1 MKKILLLSAIMAG
14 AMSVNAQSDFKV
26 KEIAKLPVKNITNY
40 DKGVSRTGYGFGDKF
55 YMTDRGAQQ
64 LRVFDLGT
72 GEEIAQ
78 KEIGANQA
86 LGHDE
91 AGNAIIANWGF
102 AGSNPVGSETTFT
115 LISADLKEMRTTEK
129 VGSIQG
135 RGDYLGKAKGNVF
148 GKEGA
153 TLLASGAAQDLENE
167 GIVCYTFTPSGG
179 DTPLVQYSNVYDADQ
194 KIGAGTWATY
204 NFYKDVDGT
213 DRYLYVNRS
222 AALTDVTF
230 EEGEV
235 LGDQTRFYN
244 PEDRLT
250 NKGVCNGGEIFVL
263 GSRKFIVYG
272 NWREGVLTYLDGITI
287 AEIGAD
293 NKTLTTVYTKE
304 PDTSLSREMT
314 GQCNWLNVEVLNDKQ
329 AKLYQYFLG
338 GYVAEYGIA
347 IGDADTPAT
356 SGVKGIENAPA
367 QVVSTTYYTPAGVA
381 NKAAVKG
388 LNIVVTKYA
397 DGSQKVVKVIK

>member
-1 MKKILLLSAIMAG
+1 MAG
-14 AMSVNAQSDFKV
+14 AMTVNAQSDFQV
-26 KEIAKLPVKNITNY
+26 KELAKLPVKNITNY
-40 DKGVSRTGYGFGDKF
+40 DKGVCRSGYGFGDKF
-55 YMTDRGAQQ
+55 YMTDRNAQQ
-64 LRVFDLGT
+64 LRVFDLAT
-72 GEEIAQ
+72 GKEIGQ

-102 AGSNPVGSETTFT
+102 AGSNPLGSETTFT
-115 LISADLKEMRTTEK
+115 LISADLAKMVTTEK

-135 RGDYLGKAKGNVF
+135 RGDFLGKAKGNVF
-148 GKEGA
+148 GAEGA
-153 TLLASGAAQDLENE
+153 TLLASGAAQDLENK
-167 GIVCYTFTPSGG
+167 GIVCYTFSSTGG
-179 DTPLVQYSNVYDADQ
+179 DTPLVQYSNVYDGDQ
-194 KIGAGTWATY
+194 KIGVGTWATY
-204 NFYKDVDGT
+204 NYYKDVGT
-213 DRYLYVNRS
+213 DRYLYVNRQV
-222 AALTDVTF
+222 ALTDIFF

-235 LGDQTRFYN
+235 AGDLTREYN
-244 PEDRLT
+244 PADRLC

-272 NWREGVLTYLDGITI
+272 NWREGVNTYLDGFTI

-304 PDTSLSREMT
+304 PDTSMAREMT
-314 GQCNWLNVEVLNDKQ
+314 TQGNWLNVEVLSDKQ

-338 GYVAEYGIA
+338 GYAAEYGIT
-347 IGDADTPAT
+347 IDGADMPTGIA
-356 SGVKGIENAPA
+356 GVENAA
-367 QVVSTTYYTPAGVA
+367 AKAVSTTYYTPAGVA
-381 NKAAVKG
+381 SKTAVKG

>member
-1 MKKILLLSAIMAG
+1 MKKILLLTALMAG
-14 AMSVNAQSDFKV
+14 AMTVNAQSDFQV
-26 KEIAKLPVKNITNY
+26 KELAKLPVKNITNY
-40 DKGVSRTGYGFGDKF
+40 DKGVCRSGYGFGDKF
-55 YMTDRGAQQ
+55 YMTDRNAQQ
-64 LRVFDLGT
+64 LRVFDLAT
-72 GEEIAQ
+72 GKEIGQ

-102 AGSNPVGSETTFT
+102 AGSNPLGSETTFT
-115 LISADLKEMRTTEK
+115 LISADLAKMVTTEK

-135 RGDYLGKAKGNVF
+135 RGDFLGKAKGNVF
-148 GKEGA
+148 GAEGA
-153 TLLASGAAQDLENE
+153 TLLASGAAQDLENK
-167 GIVCYTFTPSGG
+167 GIVCYTFSSTGG
-179 DTPLVQYSNVYDADQ
+179 DTPLVQYSNVYDSDQ
-194 KIGAGTWATY
+194 KIGVGTWATY
-204 NFYKDVDGT
+204 NYYKDVDGT

-222 AALTDVTF
+222 VALTDIFF

-235 LGDQTRFYN
+235 AGDLTREYN
-244 PEDRLT
+244 PADRIC

-272 NWREGVLTYLDGITI
+272 NWREGVNTYLDGFTI

-304 PDTSLSREMT
+304 PDTSMEREMT
-314 GQCNWLNVEVLNDKQ
+314 TQGNWLNVEVLSDKQ

-338 GYVAEYGIA
+338 GYAAEYGIT
-347 IGDADTPAT
+347 IDGADMPTGIA
-356 SGVKGIENAPA
+356 GVENAA
-367 QVVSTTYYTPAGVA
+367 AKAVSTTYYTPAGVA
-381 NKAAVKG
+381 SKTAVKG

>member
-1 MKKILLLSAIMAG
+1 MAG
-14 AMSVNAQSDFKV
+14 AMTVNAQSDFQV
-26 KEIAKLPVKNITNY
+26 KELAKLPVKNITNY
-40 DKGVSRTGYGFGDKF
+40 DKGVCRSGYGFGNKF
-55 YMTDRGAQQ
+55 YMTDRNAQQ
-64 LRVFDLGT
+64 LRVFDLAT
-72 GEEIAQ
+72 SKEIGQ

-102 AGSNPVGSETTFT
+102 AGSNPLGSKTTFT
-115 LISADLKEMRTTEK
+115 LISADLAKMVTTEK

-135 RGDYLGKAKGNVF
+135 RGDFLGKAKGNVF
-148 GKEGA
+148 GAEGA
-153 TLLASGAAQDLENE
+153 TLLASGAAQDLENK
-167 GIVCYTFTPSGG
+167 GIVCYTFSSTGG
-179 DTPLVQYSNVYDADQ
+179 DTPLVQYSNVYDGDQ
-194 KIGAGTWATY
+194 KIGVGTWATY
-204 NFYKDVDGT
+204 NYYKDVDGT
-213 DRYLYVNRS
+213 DRYLYVNRQV
-222 AALTDVTF
+222 ALTDIFF

-235 LGDQTRFYN
+235 AGDLTREYN
-244 PEDRLT
+244 PADRLC

-272 NWREGVLTYLDGITI
+272 NWREGVNTYLDGFTI

-304 PDTSLSREMT
+304 PDTSMAREMT
-314 GQCNWLNVEVLNDKQ
+314 TQGNWLNVEVLSDKQ

-338 GYVAEYGIA
+338 GYAAEYGIT
-347 IGDADTPAT
+347 IDGADMPTGIA
-356 SGVKGIENAPA
+356 GVENAA
-367 QVVSTTYYTPAGVA
+367 AKAVSTTYYTPAGVA
-381 NKAAVKG
+381 SKTAVKG

>member
-40 DKGVSRTGYGFGDKF
+40 DKTVCRSGYGFGDKF

-72 GEEIAQ
+72 GEQVAQ

-115 LISADLKEMRTTEK
+115 LISADLTKMVTTEK

-148 GKEGA
+148 GAEGA
-153 TLLASGAAQDLENE
+153 TLLASGAAQDLENK
-167 GIVCYTFTPSGG
+167 GIVCYTFTSSGG
-179 DTPLVQYSNVYDADQ
+179 DTPLVNYSNVWDADQ

-204 NFYKDVDGT
+204 NYYKDVDGT
-213 DRYLYVNRS
+213 DRYVYVNRQ
-222 AALTDVTF
+222 APLTDIFF

-235 LGDQTRFYN
+235 NGEQTREYS
-244 PEDRLT
+244 PEDRLC
-250 NKGVCNGGEIFVL
+250 NRGVCNGGEIFVL

-272 NWREGVLTYLDGITI
+272 NLSNPTYLDGFTI

-304 PDTSLSREMT
+304 ADTSLSREMT

>member
-14 AMSVNAQSDFKV
+14 AMSVNAQSDFTV

-40 DKGVSRTGYGFGDKF
+40 DKTVMRSGYGFGDRF
-55 YMTDRGAQQ
+55 YMTDRGSME
-64 LRVFDLGT
+64 LRVFNLVT

-153 TLLASGAAQDLENE
+153 TLLASGAAQDLENK

-179 DTPLVQYSNVYDADQ
+179 DTPLVSYSNVWDADQ

-204 NFYKDVDGT
+204 NYYKDVDGT

-235 LGDQTRFYN
+235 LGDQTRSYN
-244 PEDRLT
+244 PEDRLP

-263 GSRKFIVYG
+263 GSRKFVVYG
-272 NWREGVLTYLDGITI
+272 NVTAPTYLDGISI

-293 NKTLTTVYTKE
+293 NKTLTTVYTKAAE
-304 PDTSLSREMT
+304 ESTREMT
-314 GQCNWLNVEVLNDKQ
+314 TQGNWLNVEVLNDKQ

-338 GYVAEYGIA
+338 GYVAEYGIS
-347 IGDADTPAT
+347 IDGTDTPGT
-356 SGVKGIENAPA
+356 NGVKGIENAPA
-367 QVVSTTYYTPAGVA
+367 QVVSTTYYTAAGVA
-381 NKAAVKG
+381 SKTAVKG

>member
-1 MKKILLLSAIMAG
+1 MKKILLLTALMAG
-14 AMSVNAQSDFKV
+14 AMTVNAQSDFQV
-26 KEIAKLPVKNITNY
+26 NELAKLPVKNITNY
-40 DKGVSRTGYGFGDKF
+40 DKGVCRSGYGFGDKF
-55 YMTDRGAQQ
+55 YMTDRNAQQ
-64 LRVFDLGT
+64 LRVFNLAT
-72 GEEIAQ
+72 GEEIGQ

-102 AGSNPVGSETTFT
+102 AGSNPLGSETTFT
-115 LISADLKEMRTTEK
+115 LISADLAKMVTTEK

-135 RGDYLGKAKGNVF
+135 RGDFLGKAKGNVF
-148 GKEGA
+148 GAEGA
-153 TLLASGAAQDLENE
+153 TLLASGAAQDLENK
-167 GIVCYTFTPSGG
+167 GIVCYTFSSTGDDTPS
-179 DTPLVQYSNVYDADQ
+179 VQYSNVYDGDQ
-194 KIGAGTWATY
+194 KIGVGTWATY
-204 NFYKDVDGT
+204 NYYKDVDGT
-213 DRYLYVNRS
+213 DRYLYVNRQV
-222 AALTDVTF
+222 ALTDIFF

-235 LGDQTRFYN
+235 AGDLTREYN
-244 PEDRLT
+244 PADRLC

-272 NWREGVLTYLDGITI
+272 NVSDPNYLDGITI

-304 PDTSLSREMT
+304 ADKTLTQEKT
-314 GQCNWLNVEVLNDKQ
+314 TQGNWLNVEVLSDKQ

-338 GYVAEYGIA
+338 GYAAEYGIT
-347 IGDADTPAT
+347 IDGADMPTGIA
-356 SGVKGIENAPA
+356 GVENAA
-367 QVVSTTYYTPAGVA
+367 AKAVSTTYYTPAGVA
-381 NKAAVKG
+381 SKTAVKG

>member
-1 MKKILLLSAIMAG
+1 MKKILLLTALMAG
-14 AMSVNAQSDFKV
+14 AMTVNAQSDFQV
-26 KEIAKLPVKNITNY
+26 NELAKLPVKNITNY
-40 DKGVSRTGYGFGDKF
+40 DKGVCRSGYGFGDKF
-55 YMTDRGAQQ
+55 YMTDRNAQQ
-64 LRVFDLGT
+64 LRVFDLAT
-72 GEEIAQ
+72 GKEIGQ

-102 AGSNPVGSETTFT
+102 AGSNPLGSETTFT
-115 LISADLKEMRTTEK
+115 LISADLAKMVTTEK

-135 RGDYLGKAKGNVF
+135 RGDFLGKAKGNVF
-148 GKEGA
+148 GAEGA
-153 TLLASGAAQDLENE
+153 TLLASGAAQDLENK
-167 GIVCYTFTPSGG
+167 GIVCYTFSSTGD
-179 DTPLVQYSNVYDADQ
+179 DTPLVQYSNVYDGDQ
-194 KIGAGTWATY
+194 KIGVGTWATY
-204 NFYKDVDGT
+204 NYYKDVDGT

-222 AALTDVTF
+222 VALTDIFF

-235 LGDQTRFYN
+235 AGDLTREYN
-244 PEDRLT
+244 PADRLC

-272 NWREGVLTYLDGITI
+272 NWREGVNTYLDGFTI

-304 PDTSLSREMT
+304 PDTSMAREMT
-314 GQCNWLNVEVLNDKQ
+314 TQGNWLNVEVLSDKQ

-338 GYVAEYGIA
+338 GYAAEYGIT
-347 IGDADTPAT
+347 IDGADMPTGIT
-356 SGVKGIENAPA
+356 GVENAA
-367 QVVSTTYYTPAGVA
+367 AKAVSTTYYTPAGVA
-381 NKAAVKG
+381 SKTAVKG

>member
-1 MKKILLLSAIMAG
+1 MKKFLLLTALMAG
-14 AMSVNAQSDFKV
+14 AMTVNAQSDFTV
-26 KEIAKLPVKNITNY
+26 KELAKLPVKNITNY
-40 DKGVSRTGYGFGDKF
+40 DKGVCRSGYGFGNKF
-55 YMTDRGAQQ
+55 YMTDRNAKQ
-64 LRVFDLGT
+64 LRVFDLAT
-72 GEEIAQ
+72 GKEIGQ

-102 AGSNPVGSETTFT
+102 AGSNPLGSETTFT
-115 LISADLKEMRTTEK
+115 LISADLAKMVTTEK

-135 RGDYLGKAKGNVF
+135 RGDFLGKAKGNVF
-148 GKEGA
+148 GAEGA
-153 TLLASGAAQDLENE
+153 TLLASGAAQDLESK
-167 GIVCYTFTPSGG
+167 GIVCYTFSSTGG
-179 DTPLVQYSNVYDADQ
+179 DTPLVQYSNVYDGDQ
-194 KIGAGTWATY
+194 KIGVGTWATY
-204 NFYKDVDGT
+204 NYYKDVDGT

-222 AALTDVTF
+222 VALTDIFF

-235 LGDQTRFYN
+235 AGDLTREYN
-244 PEDRLT
+244 PADRLC

-263 GSRKFIVYG
+263 GSRKCIVYG
-272 NWREGVLTYLDGITI
+272 NWREGVNTYLDGFTI

-304 PDTSLSREMT
+304 PDTSMEREMT
-314 GQCNWLNVEVLNDKQ
+314 TQGNWLNVEVLSDKQ

-338 GYVAEYGIA
+338 GYAAEYGIT
-347 IGDADTPAT
+347 IDGADMPTGIA
-356 SGVKGIENAPA
+356 GVESAAAKA
-367 QVVSTTYYTPAGVA
+367 VSTTYYTPAGVA
-381 NKAAVKG
+381 SKTAVKG

>member
-1 MKKILLLSAIMAG
+1 MKKILLLTALMAG
-14 AMSVNAQSDFKV
+14 AMTVNAQSDFQV
-26 KEIAKLPVKNITNY
+26 KELAKLPVKNITNY
-40 DKGVSRTGYGFGDKF
+40 DKGVCRSGYGFGNKF
-55 YMTDRGAQQ
+55 YMTDRNAKQ
-64 LRVFDLGT
+64 LRVFDLAT
-72 GEEIAQ
+72 GKEIGQ

-102 AGSNPVGSETTFT
+102 AGSNPLGSETTFT
-115 LISADLKEMRTTEK
+115 LISADLAKMVTTEK

-135 RGDYLGKAKGNVF
+135 RGDFLGKAKGNVF
-148 GKEGA
+148 GAEGA
-153 TLLASGAAQDLENE
+153 TLLASGAAQDLENK
-167 GIVCYTFTPSGG
+167 GIVCYTFSSTGG
-179 DTPLVQYSNVYDADQ
+179 DTPLVQYSNVYDSDQ
-194 KIGAGTWATY
+194 KIGVGTWATY
-204 NFYKDVDGT
+204 NYYKDVDGT
-213 DRYLYVNRS
+213 DRYLYVNRQV
-222 AALTDVTF
+222 ALTDIFF

-235 LGDQTRFYN
+235 AGDLTREYN
-244 PEDRLT
+244 PADRIC

-272 NWREGVLTYLDGITI
+272 NVSDPNYLDGITI

-304 PDTSLSREMT
+304 ADKTLTQEKT
-314 GQCNWLNVEVLNDKQ
+314 TQGNWLNVEVLSDKQ

-338 GYVAEYGIA
+338 GYAAEYGIT
-347 IGDADTPAT
+347 IDGADMPTGIT
-356 SGVKGIENAPA
+356 GVENAA
-367 QVVSTTYYTPAGVA
+367 AKAVSTTYYTPAGVA
-381 NKAAVKG
+381 SKTAVKG

>member
-1 MKKILLLSAIMAG
+1 MAG
-14 AMSVNAQSDFKV
+14 AMTVNAQSDFQV
-26 KEIAKLPVKNITNY
+26 KELAKLPVKNITNY
-40 DKGVSRTGYGFGDKF
+40 DKGVCRSGYGFGDKF
-55 YMTDRGAQQ
+55 YMTDRNAQQ
-64 LRVFDLGT
+64 LRVFDLAT
-72 GEEIAQ
+72 GKEIGQ

-102 AGSNPVGSETTFT
+102 AGSNPLGSETTFT
-115 LISADLKEMRTTEK
+115 LISADLAKMVTTEK

-135 RGDYLGKAKGNVF
+135 RGDFLGKAKGNVF
-148 GKEGA
+148 GAEGA
-153 TLLASGAAQDLENE
+153 TLLASGAAQDLENK
-167 GIVCYTFTPSGG
+167 GIVCYTFSSTGD
-179 DTPLVQYSNVYDADQ
+179 DTPLVQYSNVYDGDQ
-194 KIGAGTWATY
+194 KIGVGTWATY
-204 NFYKDVDGT
+204 NYYKDVDGT
-213 DRYLYVNRS
+213 DRYLYVNRQV
-222 AALTDVTF
+222 ALTDIFF

-235 LGDQTRFYN
+235 AGDLTREYN
-244 PEDRLT
+244 PADRLC

-272 NWREGVLTYLDGITI
+272 NWREGVNTYLDGFTI

-304 PDTSLSREMT
+304 PDTSMAREMT
-314 GQCNWLNVEVLNDKQ
+314 TQGNWLNVEVLSDKQ

-338 GYVAEYGIA
+338 GYAAEYGIT
-347 IGDADTPAT
+347 IDGADMPTGIT
-356 SGVKGIENAPA
+356 GVENAA
-367 QVVSTTYYTPAGVA
+367 AKAVSTTYYTPAGVA
-381 NKAAVKG
+381 SKTAVKG

>member
-40 DKGVSRTGYGFGDKF
+40 DKTVMRSGYGFGDKF

-153 TLLASGAAQDLENE
+153 TLLASGAAQDLENK

-204 NFYKDVDGT
+204 NYYKDVDGT
-213 DRYLYVNRS
+213 DRFVYVNRQ
-222 AALTDVTF
+222 APLTDITF

-235 LGDQTRFYN
+235 LGDQTRSYS
-244 PEDRLT
+244 PEDRLP

-272 NWREGVLTYLDGITI
+272 NVSTPTYLDGITI

-293 NKTLTTVYTKE
+293 NKTQTTVYTKE
-304 PDTSLSREMT
+304 AEEKNREMT
-314 GQCNWLNVEVLNDKQ
+314 TQGNWLNVEVLNDKQ

-367 QVVSTTYYTPAGVA
+367 QVVSTTYYTAAGVA
-381 NKAAVKG
+381 SKTAVKG

>member
-1 MKKILLLSAIMAG
+1 MKKILLLTALMAG
-14 AMSVNAQSDFKV
+14 AMTVNAQSDFQV
-26 KEIAKLPVKNITNY
+26 NELAKLPVKNITNY
-40 DKGVSRTGYGFGDKF
+40 DKGVCRSGYGFGDKF
-55 YMTDRGAQQ
+55 YMTDRNAQQ
-64 LRVFDLGT
+64 LRVFDLAT
-72 GEEIAQ
+72 GKEIGQ

-102 AGSNPVGSETTFT
+102 AGSNPLGSETTFT
-115 LISADLKEMRTTEK
+115 LISADLAKMVTTEK

-135 RGDYLGKAKGNVF
+135 RGDFLGKAKGNVF
-148 GKEGA
+148 GAEGA
-153 TLLASGAAQDLENE
+153 TLLASGAAQDLENK
-167 GIVCYTFTPSGG
+167 GIVCYTFSSTGD
-179 DTPLVQYSNVYDADQ
+179 DTPLVQYSNVYDGDQ
-194 KIGAGTWATY
+194 KIGVGTWATY
-204 NFYKDVDGT
+204 NYYKDVDGT

-222 AALTDVTF
+222 VALTDIFF

-235 LGDQTRFYN
+235 AGDLTREYN
-244 PEDRLT
+244 PADRLC

-272 NWREGVLTYLDGITI
+272 NWREGVNTYLDGFTI

-304 PDTSLSREMT
+304 PDTSMEREMT
-314 GQCNWLNVEVLNDKQ
+314 TQGNWLNVEVLSDKQ

-338 GYVAEYGIA
+338 GYAAEYGIT
-347 IGDADTPAT
+347 IDGADMPTGIA
-356 SGVKGIENAPA
+356 GVENAA
-367 QVVSTTYYTPAGVA
+367 AKAVSTTYYTPAGVSS
-381 NKAAVKG
+381 KTAVKG

>member
-1 MKKILLLSAIMAG
+1 MKKILLLTALMAG
-14 AMSVNAQSDFKV
+14 AMTVNAQSDFQV
-26 KEIAKLPVKNITNY
+26 KELAKLPVKNITNY
-40 DKGVSRTGYGFGDKF
+40 DKGVCRSGYGFGDKF
-55 YMTDRGAQQ
+55 YMTDRNAKQ
-64 LRVFDLGT
+64 LRVFDLAT
-72 GEEIAQ
+72 GKEIGQ

-102 AGSNPVGSETTFT
+102 AGSNPLGSETTFT
-115 LISADLKEMRTTEK
+115 LISADLAKMVTTEK

-135 RGDYLGKAKGNVF
+135 RGDFLGKAKGNVF
-148 GKEGA
+148 GAEGA
-153 TLLASGAAQDLENE
+153 TLLASGAAQDLETK
-167 GIVCYTFTPSGG
+167 GIVCYTFSSTGG
-179 DTPLVQYSNVYDADQ
+179 DTPLVQYSNVYDGDQ
-194 KIGAGTWATY
+194 KIGVGTWATY
-204 NFYKDVDGT
+204 NYYKDVDGT
-213 DRYLYVNRS
+213 DRYLYVNRQV
-222 AALTDVTF
+222 ALTDIFF

-235 LGDQTRFYN
+235 AGDLTREYN
-244 PEDRLT
+244 PADRIC

-272 NWREGVLTYLDGITI
+272 NVSDPNYLDGITI

-304 PDTSLSREMT
+304 ADKTLTQEKT
-314 GQCNWLNVEVLNDKQ
+314 TQGNWLNVEVLSDKQ

-338 GYVAEYGIA
+338 GYAAEYGIT
-347 IGDADTPAT
+347 IDGADMPTGIA
-356 SGVKGIENAPA
+356 GVENAA
-367 QVVSTTYYTPAGVA
+367 AKAVSTTYYTPAGVA
-381 NKAAVKG
+381 SKTAVKG

>member
-1 MKKILLLSAIMAG
+1 MAG
-14 AMSVNAQSDFKV
+14 AMTVNAQSDFQV
-26 KEIAKLPVKNITNY
+26 KELAKLPVKNITNY
-40 DKGVSRTGYGFGDKF
+40 DKGVCRSGYGFGNKF
-55 YMTDRGAQQ
+55 YMTDRNAQQ
-64 LRVFDLGT
+64 LRVFDLAT
-72 GEEIAQ
+72 GKEIGQ

-102 AGSNPVGSETTFT
+102 AGSNPLGSKTTFT
-115 LISADLKEMRTTEK
+115 LISADLAKMVTTEK

-135 RGDYLGKAKGNVF
+135 RGDFLGKAKGNVF
-148 GKEGA
+148 GAEGA
-153 TLLASGAAQDLENE
+153 TLLASGAAQDLENK
-167 GIVCYTFTPSGG
+167 GIVCYTFSSTGG
-179 DTPLVQYSNVYDADQ
+179 DTPLVQYSNVYDGDQ

-204 NFYKDVDGT
+204 NYYKDVDGT
-213 DRYLYVNRS
+213 DRYLYVNRQV
-222 AALTDVTF
+222 ALTDIFF

-235 LGDQTRFYN
+235 AGDLTREYN
-244 PEDRLT
+244 PADRLC

-272 NWREGVLTYLDGITI
+272 NWREGVNTYLDGFTI

-304 PDTSLSREMT
+304 PDTSMAREMT
-314 GQCNWLNVEVLNDKQ
+314 TQGNWLNVEVLSDKQ

-338 GYVAEYGIA
+338 GYAAEYGIT
-347 IGDADTPAT
+347 IDGADMPTGIA
-356 SGVKGIENAPA
+356 GVENAA
-367 QVVSTTYYTPAGVA
+367 AKAVSTTYYTPAGVA
-381 NKAAVKG
+381 SKTAVKG

>member
-1 MKKILLLSAIMAG
+1 MKKILLLTALMAG
-14 AMSVNAQSDFKV
+14 AMTVNAQSDFQV
-26 KEIAKLPVKNITNY
+26 KELAKLPVTNITNY
-40 DKGVSRTGYGFGDKF
+40 DKGVCRSGYGFGDKF
-55 YMTDRGAQQ
+55 YMTDRGAKE
-64 LRVFDLGT
+64 LRVFDLAT
-72 GEEIAQ
+72 GEEIGQ

-91 AGNAIIANWGF
+91 AGNAIVANWGF
-102 AGSNPVGSETTFT
+102 AGSNPIGSETTFT
-115 LISADLKEMRTTEK
+115 LISADLSKMVTTEK

-135 RGDYLGKAKGNVF
+135 RGDFLGKAKGNVF
-148 GKEGA
+148 GAEGA
-153 TLLASGAAQDLENE
+153 TLLASGKDQDLENK
-167 GIVCYTFTPSGG
+167 GIVCYTFSSTGG
-179 DTPLVQYSNVYDADQ
+179 DTPLVQYSNVWDADQ

-204 NFYKDVDGT
+204 NYYKDVDGT

-222 AALTDVTF
+222 VALTDIFF

-235 LGDQTRFYN
+235 TGDLTREYN
-244 PEDRLT
+244 PADRLC

-272 NWREGVLTYLDGITI
+272 NWREGVNTYLDGFTI

-304 PDTSLSREMT
+304 PDTSLEREMT
-314 GQCNWLNVEVLNDKQ
+314 TQGNWLNVEVLNDKQ

-338 GYVAEYGIA
+338 GYAAEYGLTID
-347 IGDADTPAT
+347 GADMPTGIT
-356 SGVKGIENAPA
+356 GVENAA
-367 QVVSTTYYTPAGVA
+367 AKAVSTTYYTPAGVA
-381 NKAAVKG
+381 SKTAVKG

>member
-1 MKKILLLSAIMAG
+1 MAG
-14 AMSVNAQSDFKV
+14 AMTVNAQSDFQV
-26 KEIAKLPVKNITNY
+26 NELAKLPVKNITNY
-40 DKGVSRTGYGFGDKF
+40 DKVVCRSGYGFGDKF
-55 YMTDRGAQQ
+55 YMTDRNAQQ
-64 LRVFDLGT
+64 LRVFDLAT
-72 GEEIAQ
+72 GKEIGQ

-102 AGSNPVGSETTFT
+102 AGSNPLGSETTFT
-115 LISADLKEMRTTEK
+115 LISADLAKMVTTEN

-135 RGDYLGKAKGNVF
+135 RGDFLGKAKGNVF
-148 GKEGA
+148 GAEGA
-153 TLLASGAAQDLENE
+153 TLLASGAAQDLENK
-167 GIVCYTFTPSGG
+167 GIVCYTFSSTGG
-179 DTPLVQYSNVYDADQ
+179 DTPLVQYSNVYDGDQ
-194 KIGAGTWATY
+194 KIGVGTWATY
-204 NFYKDVDGT
+204 NYYKDVDGT
-213 DRYLYVNRS
+213 DRYLYVNRQF
-222 AALTDVTF
+222 ALTDIFF

-235 LGDQTRFYN
+235 AGDLTREYN
-244 PEDRLT
+244 PADRLC

-272 NWREGVLTYLDGITI
+272 NWREGVNTYLDGFTI

-304 PDTSLSREMT
+304 PDTSMAREMT
-314 GQCNWLNVEVLNDKQ
+314 TQGNWLNVEVLSDKQ

-338 GYVAEYGIA
+338 GYAAEYGIT
-347 IGDADTPAT
+347 IDGADMPTGIT
-356 SGVKGIENAPA
+356 GVENAA
-367 QVVSTTYYTPAGVA
+367 AKAVSTTYYTPAGVA
-381 NKAAVKG
+381 SKTAVKG

>member
-14 AMSVNAQSDFKV
+14 AMSVNAQSDFTV

-40 DKGVSRTGYGFGDKF
+40 DKTVMRSGYGFGDRF
-55 YMTDRGAQQ
+55 YMTDRGSME
-64 LRVFDLGT
+64 LRVFNLVT

-153 TLLASGAAQDLENE
+153 TLLASGAAQDLENK

-179 DTPLVQYSNVYDADQ
+179 DTPLVSYSNVWDADQ

-204 NFYKDVDGT
+204 NYYKDVDGT

-235 LGDQTRFYN
+235 LGDQTRFYS
-244 PEDRLT
+244 PEDRLP

-272 NWREGVLTYLDGITI
+272 NQSTPTYLDGFTI

-304 PDTSLSREMT
+304 ADTSLSREMT
-314 GQCNWLNVEVLNDKQ
+314 GQCNWLNVEVLNEKQ

-367 QVVSTTYYTPAGVA
+367 QVVSTTYYTPTGVA

>member
-1 MKKILLLSAIMAG
+1 MAG
-14 AMSVNAQSDFKV
+14 AMTVNAQSDFQV
-26 KEIAKLPVKNITNY
+26 KELAKLPVKNITNY
-40 DKGVSRTGYGFGDKF
+40 DKGVCRSGYGFGNKF
-55 YMTDRGAQQ
+55 YMTDRNAQQ
-64 LRVFDLGT
+64 LRVFDLAT
-72 GEEIAQ
+72 GKEIGQ

-102 AGSNPVGSETTFT
+102 AGSNPLGSETTFT
-115 LISADLKEMRTTEK
+115 LISADLAKMVTTEK

-135 RGDYLGKAKGNVF
+135 RGDFLGKAKGNVF
-148 GKEGA
+148 GAEGA
-153 TLLASGAAQDLENE
+153 TLLASGAAQDLENK
-167 GIVCYTFTPSGG
+167 GIVCYTFSSTGG
-179 DTPLVQYSNVYDADQ
+179 DTPLVQYSNVYDGDQ
-194 KIGAGTWATY
+194 KIGVGTWATY
-204 NFYKDVDGT
+204 NYYKDVDGT
-213 DRYLYVNRS
+213 DRYLYVNRQV
-222 AALTDVTF
+222 ALTDIFF

-235 LGDQTRFYN
+235 AGDLTREYN
-244 PEDRLT
+244 PADRLC

-272 NWREGVLTYLDGITI
+272 NWREGVNTYLDGFTI

-304 PDTSLSREMT
+304 PDTSMAREMT
-314 GQCNWLNVEVLNDKQ
+314 TQGNWLNVEVLSDKQ

-338 GYVAEYGIA
+338 GYAAEYGIT
-347 IGDADTPAT
+347 IDGADMPTGIT
-356 SGVKGIENAPA
+356 GVENAA
-367 QVVSTTYYTPAGVA
+367 AKAVSTTYYTPAGVA
-381 NKAAVKG
+381 SKTAVKG

>member
-1 MKKILLLSAIMAG
+1 MAG
-14 AMSVNAQSDFKV
+14 AMTVNAQSDFQV
-26 KEIAKLPVKNITNY
+26 NELAKLPVKNITNY
-40 DKGVSRTGYGFGDKF
+40 DKGVCRSGYGFGDKF
-55 YMTDRGAQQ
+55 YMTDRNAQQ
-64 LRVFDLGT
+64 LRVFDLAT
-72 GEEIAQ
+72 GKEIGQ

-102 AGSNPVGSETTFT
+102 AGSNPLGSETTFT
-115 LISADLKEMRTTEK
+115 LISADLAKMVTTEK

-135 RGDYLGKAKGNVF
+135 RGDFLGKAKGNVF
-148 GKEGA
+148 GAEGA
-153 TLLASGAAQDLENE
+153 TLLASGAAQDLENK
-167 GIVCYTFTPSGG
+167 GIVCYTFSSTGG
-179 DTPLVQYSNVYDADQ
+179 DTPLVQYSNVYDGDQ
-194 KIGAGTWATY
+194 KIGVGTWATY
-204 NFYKDVDGT
+204 NYYKDVDGT
-213 DRYLYVNRS
+213 DRYLYVNRQV
-222 AALTDVTF
+222 ALTDIFF

-235 LGDQTRFYN
+235 AGDLTREYN
-244 PEDRLT
+244 PADRLC

-272 NWREGVLTYLDGITI
+272 NWREGVNTYLDGFTI

-304 PDTSLSREMT
+304 PDTSMAREMT
-314 GQCNWLNVEVLNDKQ
+314 TQGNWLNVEVLSDKQ

-338 GYVAEYGIA
+338 GYAAEYGLTIDGADMPTGIA
-347 IGDADTPAT
+347 
-356 SGVKGIENAPA
+356 GVENAA
-367 QVVSTTYYTPAGVA
+367 AKAVSTTYYTPAGVA
-381 NKAAVKG
+381 SKTAVKG

>member
-1 MKKILLLSAIMAG
+1 MKKILLLTALMAG
-14 AMSVNAQSDFKV
+14 AMTVNAQSDFQV
-26 KEIAKLPVKNITNY
+26 KELAKLPVKNITNY
-40 DKGVSRTGYGFGDKF
+40 DKVVCRSGYGFGDKF
-55 YMTDRGAQQ
+55 YMTDRNAQQ
-64 LRVFDLGT
+64 LRVFDLAT
-72 GEEIAQ
+72 GKEIGQ

-102 AGSNPVGSETTFT
+102 AGSNPLGSETTFT
-115 LISADLKEMRTTEK
+115 LISADLAKMVTTEK

-135 RGDYLGKAKGNVF
+135 RGDFLGKAKGNVF
-148 GKEGA
+148 GAEGA
-153 TLLASGAAQDLENE
+153 TLLASGAAQDLENK
-167 GIVCYTFTPSGG
+167 GIVCYTFSSTGG
-179 DTPLVQYSNVYDADQ
+179 DTPLVQYSNVYDGDQ
-194 KIGAGTWATY
+194 KIGVGTWATY
-204 NFYKDVDGT
+204 NYYKDVDGT
-213 DRYLYVNRS
+213 DRYLYVNRQV
-222 AALTDVTF
+222 ALTDIFF

-235 LGDQTRFYN
+235 AGDLTREYN
-244 PEDRLT
+244 PADRLC

-272 NWREGVLTYLDGITI
+272 NWREGVNTYLDGFTI

-304 PDTSLSREMT
+304 PDTSMAREMT
-314 GQCNWLNVEVLNDKQ
+314 TQGNWLNVEVLSDKQ

-338 GYVAEYGIA
+338 GYAAEYGIT
-347 IGDADTPAT
+347 IDGADMPTGIT
-356 SGVKGIENAPA
+356 GVENAA
-367 QVVSTTYYTPAGVA
+367 AKAVSTTYYTPAGVA
-381 NKAAVKG
+381 SKTAVKG

>member
-78 KEIGANQA
+78 KEIGKGVMA

-91 AGNAIIANWGF
+91 FGNAILGNWEF
-102 AGSNPVGSETTFT
+102 PGSNPLGSETTFT
-115 LISADLKEMRTTEK
+115 LISADLSKMVTTEK

-153 TLLASGAAQDLENE
+153 TLLASGAAQDLENK

-204 NFYKDVDGT
+204 NYYKDVDGT
-213 DRYLYVNRS
+213 DRFVYVNRQ
-222 AALTDVTF
+222 APLTDITF

-235 LGDQTRFYN
+235 LGDQTRFYS
-244 PEDRLT
+244 PEDRLP

-272 NWREGVLTYLDGITI
+272 NQSTPTYLDGITI

-304 PDTSLSREMT
+304 AEEKNREMT
-314 GQCNWLNVEVLNDKQ
+314 GQCNWLNVEVLNEKQ

>member
-1 MKKILLLSAIMAG
+1 MKKFLLLTALMAG
-14 AMSVNAQSDFKV
+14 AMTVNAQSDFQV
-26 KEIAKLPVKNITNY
+26 KELAKLPVKNITNY
-40 DKGVSRTGYGFGDKF
+40 DKGVCRSGYGFGNKF
-55 YMTDRGAQQ
+55 YMTDRNAKQ
-64 LRVFDLGT
+64 LRVFDLAT
-72 GEEIAQ
+72 GKEIGQ

-102 AGSNPVGSETTFT
+102 AGSNPLGSETTFT
-115 LISADLKEMRTTEK
+115 LISADLAKMVTTEK

-135 RGDYLGKAKGNVF
+135 RGDFLGKAKGNVF
-148 GKEGA
+148 GAEGA
-153 TLLASGAAQDLENE
+153 TLLASGAAQDLENK
-167 GIVCYTFTPSGG
+167 GIVCYTFSSTGG
-179 DTPLVQYSNVYDADQ
+179 DTPSVQYSNVYDGDQ

-204 NFYKDVDGT
+204 NYYKDVDGT

-222 AALTDVTF
+222 FALTDIFF

-235 LGDQTRFYN
+235 NGNLTREYN
-244 PEDRLT
+244 PADRLC

-272 NWREGVLTYLDGITI
+272 NVSDPNYLDGITI

-304 PDTSLSREMT
+304 ADKTLTQEKT
-314 GQCNWLNVEVLNDKQ
+314 TQGNWLNVEVLNDKQ

-338 GYVAEYGIA
+338 GYAAEYGIT
-347 IGDADTPAT
+347 IDGADMPTGIT
-356 SGVKGIENAPA
+356 GVENAA
-367 QVVSTTYYTPAGVA
+367 AKAVSTTYYTPAGVA
-381 NKAAVKG
+381 SKTAVKG

>member
-40 DKGVSRTGYGFGDKF
+40 DKTVMRSGYGFGDKF
-55 YMTDRGAQQ
+55 YMTDRGSME

-153 TLLASGAAQDLENE
+153 TLLASGAAQDLENK

-204 NFYKDVDGT
+204 NYYKDVDGT
-213 DRYLYVNRS
+213 DRFVYVNRQ
-222 AALTDVTF
+222 APLTDITF

-235 LGDQTRFYN
+235 LGDQTRFYS
-244 PEDRLT
+244 PEDRLP

-263 GSRKFIVYG
+263 GSRKFVVYG
-272 NWREGVLTYLDGITI
+272 NQSNPTYLDGISI

-304 PDTSLSREMT
+304 AEEKNREMT
-314 GQCNWLNVEVLNDKQ
+314 TQGNWLNVEVLNDKQ

>member
-1 MKKILLLSAIMAG
+1 MKKILLLTALMAG
-14 AMSVNAQSDFKV
+14 AMTVNAQSDFQV
-26 KEIAKLPVKNITNY
+26 NELAKLPVKNITNY
-40 DKGVSRTGYGFGDKF
+40 DKGVCRSGYGFGNKF
-55 YMTDRGAQQ
+55 YMTDRNAKQ
-64 LRVFDLGT
+64 LRVFDLAT
-72 GEEIAQ
+72 GKEIGQ

-102 AGSNPVGSETTFT
+102 AGSNPLGSETTFT
-115 LISADLKEMRTTEK
+115 LISADLAKMVTTEK

-135 RGDYLGKAKGNVF
+135 RGDFLGKAKGNVF
-148 GKEGA
+148 GAEGA
-153 TLLASGAAQDLENE
+153 TLLASGAAQDLENK
-167 GIVCYTFTPSGG
+167 GIVCYTFSSTGG
-179 DTPLVQYSNVYDADQ
+179 DTPLVQYSNVYDGDQ
-194 KIGAGTWATY
+194 KIGVGTWATY
-204 NFYKDVDGT
+204 NYYKDVDGT

-222 AALTDVTF
+222 VALTDIFF

-235 LGDQTRFYN
+235 AGDLTREYN
-244 PEDRLT
+244 PADRLC

-272 NWREGVLTYLDGITI
+272 NWREGVNTYLDGFTI

-304 PDTSLSREMT
+304 PDTSMEREMT
-314 GQCNWLNVEVLNDKQ
+314 TQGNWLNVEVLSDKQ

-338 GYVAEYGIA
+338 GYAAEYGIT
-347 IGDADTPAT
+347 IDGADMPTGIA
-356 SGVKGIENAPA
+356 GVENAA
-367 QVVSTTYYTPAGVA
+367 AKAVSTTYYTPAGVA
-381 NKAAVKG
+381 SKTAVKG

>member
-40 DKGVSRTGYGFGDKF
+40 DKTVMRSGYGFGDKF

-153 TLLASGAAQDLENE
+153 TLLASGAAQDLENK

-179 DTPLVQYSNVYDADQ
+179 DTPLVSYSNVWDADQ

-204 NFYKDVDGT
+204 NYYKDVDGT
-213 DRYLYVNRS
+213 DRFVYVNRQ
-222 AALTDVTF
+222 APLTDITF

-235 LGDQTRFYN
+235 LGDQTRFYS
-244 PEDRLT
+244 PEDRLP

-272 NWREGVLTYLDGITI
+272 NQSTPTYLDGISI

-304 PDTSLSREMT
+304 AKETTREMT
-314 GQCNWLNVEVLNDKQ
+314 TQGNWLNVEVLNDKQ

-367 QVVSTTYYTPAGVA
+367 QVVSTTYYTAAGVA
-381 NKAAVKG
+381 SKTAVKG

-397 DGSQKVVKVIK
+397 DGSQKVVKGIK

>member
-1 MKKILLLSAIMAG
+1 MKKFLLLTALMAG
-14 AMSVNAQSDFKV
+14 AMTVNAQSDFQV
-26 KEIAKLPVKNITNY
+26 KELAKLPVTNITNY
-40 DKGVSRTGYGFGDKF
+40 DKGVCRSGYGFGDKF
-55 YMTDRGAQQ
+55 YMTDRNAQQ
-64 LRVFDLGT
+64 LRVFSLAT
-72 GEEIAQ
+72 GKEIGQ

-102 AGSNPVGSETTFT
+102 AGSNPLGSETTFT
-115 LISADLKEMRTTEK
+115 LISADLSTMVTTEK

-135 RGDYLGKAKGNVF
+135 RGDFLGKAKGNVF
-148 GKEGA
+148 GAEGA
-153 TLLASGAAQDLENE
+153 TLLASGAAQDLENK
-167 GIVCYTFTPSGG
+167 GIVCYTFSSTGG
-179 DTPLVQYSNVYDADQ
+179 DTPLVQYSNVYDGDQ
-194 KIGAGTWATY
+194 KIGSGTWATY
-204 NFYKDVDGT
+204 NYYKDVDGT

-222 AALTDVTF
+222 VALTDIFF

-235 LGDQTRFYN
+235 AGDLTREYN
-244 PEDRLT
+244 PADRLC

-272 NWREGVLTYLDGITI
+272 NWREGVKTYLDGFTI

-293 NKTLTTVYTKE
+293 NKTLTTVYSKE
-304 PDTSLSREMT
+304 PDTSMAREMT
-314 GQCNWLNVEVLNDKQ
+314 TQGNWLNVEVLNDKQ

-338 GYVAEYGIA
+338 GYAAEYGIT
-347 IGDADTPAT
+347 IDGADMPTGIA
-356 SGVKGIENAPA
+356 GVENAA
-367 QVVSTTYYTPAGVA
+367 AKAVSTTYYTPAGVA
-381 NKAAVKG
+381 SKTAVKG